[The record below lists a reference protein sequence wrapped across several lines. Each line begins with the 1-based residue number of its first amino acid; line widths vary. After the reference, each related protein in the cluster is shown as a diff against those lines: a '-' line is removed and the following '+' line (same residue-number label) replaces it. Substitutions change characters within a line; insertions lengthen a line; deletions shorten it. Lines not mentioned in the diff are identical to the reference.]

1 MNNELKYNI
10 YELQQF
16 IQKTY
21 SDIKTAC
28 DIA

>member
-21 SDIKTAC
+21 SDIK
-28 DIA
+28 